1 MAKYTQNASTGPS
14 PERSKYEISSQPSSV
29 SIKQTG
35 ALKYNYISRSF
46 ARSSIVSNVKLLG
59 LDPYLSIKSM
69 ASTLV
74 SQAKSKQRS
83 NIEPKK
89 TRREGGGGGR
99 RSDLTT
105 IDNQMT

>member
-1 MAKYTQNASTGPS
+1 MAKYTQNASAGPS
-14 PERSKYEISSQPSSV
+14 PERSKFEQSQSSSI

-35 ALKYNYISRSF
+35 ALKYNYISPSF
-46 ARSSIVSNVKLLG
+46 IVSNVKLLG

-74 SQAKSKQRS
+74 SQANSKQRS

-89 TRREGGGGGR
+89 TRREG
-99 RSDLTT
+99 DEEEEEV
-105 IDNQMT
+105 I